1 MILVKNHRRGP
12 VVLILPGKEAVSMD
26 TDHME
31 RLTRVEE
38 RSKSNTHR
46 LDKLEP
52 VISEIHTMSETMVQ
66 LIGEV
71 KHTNDA
77 VDALNEKVGRMDER
91 VDEMERA
98 PADDMRKYRQTAVT
112 AVISAVAG
120 AAATGLIILMAQ
132 FI

>member
-1 MILVKNHRRGP
+1 
-12 VVLILPGKEAVSMD
+12 MD

>member
-1 MILVKNHRRGP
+1 
-12 VVLILPGKEAVSMD
+12 MD
-26 TDHME
+26 TDHTE

-46 LDKLEP
+46 LDRLEP
-52 VISEIHTMSETMVQ
+52 VIGEIHTMSETMVQ

-77 VDALNEKVGRMDER
+77 VDTLNEKVGRMDER
-91 VDEMERA
+91 VDCMERA

-112 AVISAVAG
+112 SVISAVAG
-120 AAATGLIILMAQ
+120 AAATGLIILAAQ